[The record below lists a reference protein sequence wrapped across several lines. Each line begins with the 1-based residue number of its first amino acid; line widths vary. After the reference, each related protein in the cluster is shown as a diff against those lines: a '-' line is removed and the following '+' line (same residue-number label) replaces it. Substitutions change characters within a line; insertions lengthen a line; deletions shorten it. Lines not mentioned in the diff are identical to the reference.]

1 MTHTIVVTPEA
12 RAFFTAGVPRTR
24 GGFQSLK
31 RMLAVRLAASETLH
45 LSREE
50 LSVSCATPRTTVT
63 GAINGNFVNSW
74 ASLLGAV
81 RFARGLECPSAEPHV
96 SHGGLQDAQLLVCGR

>member
-12 RAFFTAGVPRTR
+12 RAFFTAVVPRTR

-50 LSVSCATPRTTVT
+50 FERLVRYATDYGDGGYQRQLRQLVGISTR
-63 GAINGNFVNSW
+63 GGK
-74 ASLLGAV
+74 V
-81 RFARGLECPSAEPHV
+81 RPGSRMSARGTARKPRRTSGRSA
-96 SHGGLQDAQLLVCGR
+96 SRLR